1 VQNLVRALKSH
12 KITEAKRLKTA
23 LQPLFN
29 LVTIKTTEETPFGP
43 VLCRARNPLGFKTL
57 MRILGMPSGPCRQPL
72 GKMTKAGLNVV
83 LENAR
88 KVYELNPE
96 ILKPIEDFFDVNMPE
111 RLNDKKF
118 WKDLY
123 YA

>member
-1 VQNLVRALKSH
+1 
-12 KITEAKRLKTA
+12 
-23 LQPLFN
+23 
-29 LVTIKTTEETPFGP
+29 
-43 VLCRARNPLGFKTL
+43 
-57 MRILGMPSGPCRQPL
+57 
-72 GKMTKAGLNVV
+72 MTKAGLNVV

-88 KVYELNPE
+88 KVYDLNPE
-96 ILKPIEDFFDVNMPE
+96 ILKPIEDFFDVNIQE